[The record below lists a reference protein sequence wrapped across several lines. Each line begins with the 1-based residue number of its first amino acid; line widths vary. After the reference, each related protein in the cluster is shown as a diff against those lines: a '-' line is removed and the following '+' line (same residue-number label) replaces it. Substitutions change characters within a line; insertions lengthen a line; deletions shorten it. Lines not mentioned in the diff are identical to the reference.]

1 MKIDDV
7 LGSQTVQESK
17 KSEESQSTGAGDS
30 FALLLQGEITGQ
42 AQQVST
48 EATVNGPADFPPVW
62 GVQSP
67 VSNLSQQPGLSQA
80 VSTLDGVLAQ
90 FDSLKDALQGV
101 KSPKEIN
108 AMIEQ
113 ISAQTAGLDDKMSGL
128 PADHQL
134 RDLSEEL
141 KVSAYM
147 ESVKWN
153 RGDYL

>member
-7 LGSQTVQESK
+7 LGGQPVQESK
-17 KSEESQSTGAGDS
+17 QSEESQSAGASDS
-30 FALLLQGEITGQ
+30 FALLLQGEIAGQ

-48 EATVNGPADFPPVW
+48 EGTVNGLADFPGIW

-67 VSNLSQQPGLSQA
+67 ASNSSQPTGLSQA

-113 ISAQTAGLDDKMSGL
+113 ISAQTAGLDDKMNGL

-134 RDLSEEL
+134 RDLAEEF